1 MSPVDPPKVASDL
14 LEANSGW
21 LPISAEEIDRIS
33 GTGATRKL
41 LGGTLASRGVL
52 AWKKSYGGKSKYFSY
67 VFLLPGDTHAVYG
80 AKRLSERLNVP
91 SAAGVKKTYPQVAA
105 PPALE
110 TIDFGKLG
118 IDMNAAETAR
128 RVDGHN
134 KKRKVFPPT
143 PAHCPV
149 AETRHRHNFHA
160 LTSATAS

>member
-33 GTGATRKL
+33 GTGAIRKL

-80 AKRLSERLNVP
+80 AKWLSERLNVP
-91 SAAGVKKTYPQVAA
+91 SAAGVKKTYPQVAR
-105 PPALE
+105 E
-110 TIDFGKLG
+110 
-118 IDMNAAETAR
+118 
-128 RVDGHN
+128 
-134 KKRKVFPPT
+134 
-143 PAHCPV
+143 
-149 AETRHRHNFHA
+149 
-160 LTSATAS
+160 